1 MQVQLNFRLDTE
13 LADFL
18 KRYAKQEYT
27 SVSQILRSLVLQL
40 KRSIERS
47 EQIDSPQTST
57 IEIK

>member
-27 SVSQILRSLVLQL
+27 SVSQVLRSLVLQL
-40 KRSIERS
+40 KRSVERS

-57 IEIK
+57 IEIE

>member
-27 SVSQILRSLVLQL
+27 SVSQVLRSLVLQL
-40 KRSIERS
+40 KRSVERS

-57 IEIK
+57 I